1 MLKLEVIF
9 CYLKFFSY
17 LYSKEINMCW
27 VGKVDD
33 KKIATEDIKTRK
45 IVDKFKGSYYGYYQ
59 EWFEYEIGKEYN
71 TKVTPRDGS
80 KYGIVI
86 EAGFHSYA
94 WDIEMKQLCAG
105 DIKVRS
111 LRHLGGQTVYQNN
124 GKYGGDH
131 KIAVM
136 ECTIPKG
143 TAYWENQ
150 VGEIVSEKLIVEE
163 EIYIEDDCNF
173 C

>member
-1 MLKLEVIF
+1 MLKVEIIF
-9 CYLKFFSY
+9 RYLNFFSY
-17 LYSKEINMCW
+17 LYKKEINMCW

-45 IVDKFKGSYYGYYQ
+45 IVDKFKGNYYGYYQ
-59 EWFEYEIGKEYN
+59 EWFEYELGKEYN

-105 DIKVRS
+105 DIKVKS

-150 VGEIVSEKLIVEE
+150 VGEIVSEKLILEE
-163 EIYIEDDCNF
+163 EIYVEDDCNF